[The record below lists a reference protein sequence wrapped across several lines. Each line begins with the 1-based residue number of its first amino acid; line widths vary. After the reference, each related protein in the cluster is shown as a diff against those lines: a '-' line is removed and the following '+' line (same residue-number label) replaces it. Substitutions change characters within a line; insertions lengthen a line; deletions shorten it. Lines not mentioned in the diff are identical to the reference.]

1 MRLQIYV
8 RAVTVASFEPTSDNP
23 STTDFVLETGMLNR
37 WRGAGSLVRALG
49 SLRLCER
56 CRRALSISV
65 TQLQR
70 AYGDLKTDY
79 EALVAAGELNFDP
92 HQQESVEQLQRL
104 QRQLAGYE
112 PPPPPSLLGKVGIY
126 MEFHLYVYS
135 TVERPCNS
143 KPSVKFD
150 SRLLH

>member
-1 MRLQIYV
+1 
-8 RAVTVASFEPTSDNP
+8 
-23 STTDFVLETGMLNR
+23 MLNR

-49 SLRLCER
+49 SLGLCER

-70 AYGDLKTDY
+70 VHGDVKTDY

-104 QRQLAGYE
+104 QRKLAGYE
-112 PPPPPSLLGKVGIY
+112 PPPSPSLLGKVWKIY
-126 MEFHLYVYS
+126 GVSFVRVQSAL
-135 TVERPCNS
+135 
-143 KPSVKFD
+143 
-150 SRLLH
+150 

>member
-1 MRLQIYV
+1 MFN
-8 RAVTVASFEPTSDNP
+8 T
-23 STTDFVLETGMLNR
+23 

-70 AYGDLKTDY
+70 AHAHGDLKTDY

-112 PPPPPSLLGKVGIY
+112 PPPPPSLLGKVGRY
-126 MEFHLYVYS
+126 MEFHLYV
-135 TVERPCNS
+135 
-143 KPSVKFD
+143 
-150 SRLLH
+150 